1 MPIAYAHIRN
11 NSFKNN
17 TEESNLVCMPNMNHN
32 SSLWL
37 RYLRK

>member
-1 MPIAYAHIRN
+1 MPIAYAHIIRN

-32 SSLWL
+32 SSL